1 MLTTNIQTFADPA
14 DPVSDETTT
23 TTATT
28 TTTDNKTT
36 NGVSY
41 SEDYV
46 QSLRN
51 EAANYRTKAKKS
63 EAALRSIFGLQDNED
78 LGNVQD
84 RITALR
90 QQQAHWETANKRLI
104 AAEIKTLEGYD
115 HKLLAKV
122 IELDNVK
129 IDDQGN
135 VTGITEAAQAAA
147 KEYPA
152 VLVKQRQQYAP
163 TNPASSDAPTMTKEA
178 FKKLSYTE
186 KLNYKTKYPEEY
198 KKLIGGR

>member
-1 MLTTNIQTFADPA
+1 MLTPNIQTFAEPA
-14 DPVSDETTT
+14 DPVSDVDKVAT
-23 TTATT
+23 TT

-36 NGVSY
+36 NSVSY
-41 SEDYV
+41 PEDYV

-63 EAALRSIFGLQDNED
+63 ETALRSIFGLQDNED

-84 RITALR
+84 RIATLR
-90 QQQAHWETANKRLI
+90 QQQAQWETANKRLI
-104 AAEIKTLEGYD
+104 AAEIKSLDGYD

-122 IELDNVK
+122 IDLDNVK
-129 IDDQGN
+129 IDEQGN
-135 VTGITEAAQAAA
+135 VTGIVEAAQAAA

-163 TNPASSDAPTMTKEA
+163 ANPASEDASTMTKEA
-178 FKKLSYTE
+178 FKKMSYTE